1 MEEVMPKPTGEMW
14 KQIAAD
20 FYDMWGYPNCIGA
33 LDGKHVTIQAPPNSG
48 SLYFNYKKTFS
59 IVLLALVDAHGN
71 FIAVDVG
78 SYGRSSDGGIF
89 AKSQL
94 GKGLDRDQ
102 MAVPDDAPLPG
113 TNQCAPF
120 VIVGDEAFPLKTYLM
135 RPYPGLHLDQ
145 KKRVFNYQ
153 LSLARRISENAFAML
168 AAWCRMY
175 HRTIHA
181 NPENIDFMIL
191 ASCVLHNYIRRFHGS
206 AVWYNRFPATL
217 SEDNIIPS
225 FVNLP
230 AQGGNSSKNAFQ
242 VREMFK
248 NYFNSERGEA

>member
-1 MEEVMPKPTGEMW
+1 MEECMPKPTEAMW
-14 KQIAAD
+14 KRIAED
-20 FYDMWGYPNCIGA
+20 FNVMWGFPNCIGA

-48 SLYFNYKKTFS
+48 SLYFNYKKTYS

-78 SYGRSSDGGIF
+78 SYGKSSDGGIF
-89 AKSQL
+89 AQSQL
-94 GKGLDRDQ
+94 GKGLERHQ

-135 RPYPGLHLDQ
+135 RPYPGLHLDES
-145 KKRVFNYQ
+145 KRLFNYQ

-181 NPENIDFMIL
+181 DPENIDFMIL

-206 AVWYNRFPATL
+206 AVWCNRFHTML
-217 SEDNIIPS
+217 SEDQVIPS
-225 FVNLP
+225 FEDLP
-230 AQGGNSSKNAFQ
+230 AQGGNAPKNAFQ
-242 VREMFK
+242 VRETFK
-248 NYFNSERGEA
+248 DYFNSERDQA